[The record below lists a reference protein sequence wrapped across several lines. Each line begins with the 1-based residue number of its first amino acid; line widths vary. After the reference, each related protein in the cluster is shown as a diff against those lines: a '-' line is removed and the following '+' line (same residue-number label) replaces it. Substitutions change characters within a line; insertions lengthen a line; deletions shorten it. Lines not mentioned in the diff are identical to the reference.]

1 MSLDTLLD
9 ICIGIGLSAAAG
21 FRLLV
26 PFLILSL
33 AALVGHF
40 PVSPDIQW
48 VNSVPALETL
58 GLAVA
63 VEVLAY
69 FIPWLD
75 AALDVIALPAS
86 IAAGTLLTAAF
97 ATDLDPFLKWSLA
110 ILAGGG
116 VAGAMRG
123 LTGASRLFTTTFTGG
138 LANFLIAILEVVGA
152 VLLSILA
159 IVLPGVAVIT
169 VMGLLAV
176 VLRIGLRLWP
186 NPKHQDSGAP
196 NEGSSL

>member
-1 MSLDTLLD
+1 MSLDTLID

-21 FRLLV
+21 FRLLM

-33 AALVGHF
+33 AALFGHF
-40 PVSPDIQW
+40 PLSPDIQW
-48 VNSVPALETL
+48 VNSLPTLETL

-75 AALDVIALPAS
+75 AALDVVALPAS
-86 IAAGTLLTAAF
+86 IVAGTILTAAF

-123 LTGASRLFTTTFTGG
+123 LTGFSRLLTTTFTGG
-138 LANFLIAILEVVGA
+138 LGNFLIAILEVVGA
-152 VLLSILA
+152 VVLSVLA
-159 IVLPGVAVIT
+159 IALPGLALIT
-169 VMGLLAV
+169 VMGLLAIV
-176 VLRIGLRLWP
+176 IRIGLRVWP
-186 NPKHQDSGAP
+186 KAKQP
-196 NEGSSL
+196 NDPDASVEG

>member
-1 MSLDTLLD
+1 MSLDTLID
-9 ICIGIGLSAAAG
+9 ICVGIGLSAAAG
-21 FRLLV
+21 FRLLM

-33 AALVGHF
+33 AALFGHF

-48 VNSVPALETL
+48 VNSLPALETL
-58 GLAVA
+58 GFAVA

-75 AALDVIALPAS
+75 AALDVVALPAS
-86 IAAGTLLTAAF
+86 IVAGTVLTAAF

-123 LTGASRLFTTTFTGG
+123 LTGFSRLLTTTFTGG
-138 LANFLIAILEVVGA
+138 LANFLVAILEVVGA

-159 IVLPGVAVIT
+159 IALPGIAAIT
-169 VMGLLAV
+169 VIGLLAV
-176 VLRIGLRLWP
+176 VIRIGWRVWP
-186 NPKHQDSGAP
+186 KTKQSDQPDVP
-196 NEGSSL
+196 NEG

>member
-1 MSLDTLLD
+1 MGVDTLID

-33 AALVGHF
+33 AALFGHF
-40 PVSPDIQW
+40 PISPDIQW
-48 VNSVPALETL
+48 VNSIPALETL

-69 FIPWLD
+69 FVPWLD
-75 AALDVIALPAS
+75 AALDVVALPAS
-86 IAAGTLLTAAF
+86 MVAGTVLTAAF

-123 LTGASRLFTTTFTGG
+123 LTGFSRLVATTFTGG

-159 IVLPGVAVIT
+159 IALPGVAVIT
-169 VMGLLAV
+169 VIGLLTIVA
-176 VLRIGLRLWP
+176 RIGVQAWP
-186 NPKHQDSGAP
+186 KAKQLADSDP
-196 NEGSSL
+196 SVEG

>member
-1 MSLDTLLD
+1 MSVDTWID

-21 FRLLV
+21 FRLLM

-33 AALVGHF
+33 AALFGHF
-40 PVSPDIQW
+40 PISPDLQW
-48 VNSVPALETL
+48 VNSLPALETL

-75 AALDVIALPAS
+75 AALDVVALPAS
-86 IAAGTLLTAAF
+86 MVAGTVLTAAF

-123 LTGASRLFTTTFTGG
+123 LTGFSRLLTTTFTGG

-159 IVLPGVAVIT
+159 IALPGVAVIT
-169 VMGLLAV
+169 VIGLLAV
-176 VLRIGLRLWP
+176 VIRIGLRVWP
-186 NPKHQDSGAP
+186 KAKQPAASDASV
-196 NEGSSL
+196 EG